1 MMSFINACRMFGQN
15 RFGGR
20 LDQFNR
26 FDGYGRMGPG
36 FMLIGLLIAV
46 LIIVGIVLLIRAI
59 VRSSK
64 KNKGNIVSANPEAK
78 QYFNASVSQAVQI
91 LDERL
96 ARGEIDTDEYRRRKD
111 ELLKS

>member
-1 MMSFINACRMFGQN
+1 MMSFINACRMFGQD

-26 FDGYGRMGPG
+26 DGFGRMNPG
-36 FMLIGLLIAV
+36 FMWIGLLIAV

-59 VRSSK
+59 VRSSNK
-64 KNKGNIVSANPEAK
+64 SKGNVVSAYPEAK

-111 ELLKS
+111 ELLKP